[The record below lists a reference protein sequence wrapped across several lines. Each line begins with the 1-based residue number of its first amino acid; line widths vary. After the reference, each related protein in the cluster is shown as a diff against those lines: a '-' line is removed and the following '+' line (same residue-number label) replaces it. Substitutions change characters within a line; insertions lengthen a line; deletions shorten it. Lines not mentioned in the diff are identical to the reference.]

1 MLTAP
6 ARCPVTDFE
15 SALPD
20 MGPSSVALVGL
31 LGIAFPLSLSK
42 TQELLD
48 QLLGL
53 EISRGTIATIR
64 LGLSAAL
71 E

>member
-1 MLTAP
+1 
-6 ARCPVTDFE
+6 
-15 SALPD
+15 